1 MGFKWGI
8 YGLYISYTWAINGV
22 WTMHGLYMGY
32 IWAIYK
38 LYMGYKWGIYGL
50 YMGCIGTMKFKIFSY
65 SFLYV
70 SMHAEQCFTSREC
83 LDIYSIE

>member
-1 MGFKWGI
+1 MGYGLCMDYTWGI

-22 WTMHGLYMGY
+22 YMGY
-32 IWAIYK
+32 TWAIHEIY
-38 LYMGYKWGIYGL
+38 LSYKWSISEL